1 MAFLRI
7 PRRPNTIEQR
17 MEAVRGFGEV
27 FHHTPPG
34 AGLERSGIA
43 VNFLTGDRLKPV
55 PVFKK
60 RRREIS
66 HDDI

>member
-7 PRRPNTIEQR
+7 PRRPNTIESR
-17 MEAVRGFGEV
+17 MEAVRGFGEA

-34 AGLERSGIA
+34 AGLQRTGMA

-55 PVFKK
+55 PVFKRK
-60 RRREIS
+60 RREIN
-66 HDDI
+66 HGDL